1 MYVVIY
7 YINIYVYIM
16 RLYQT
21 NFVTCSSFCID
32 IYPHPQIQSPPI
44 VLKAEP
50 IKFPGRLN
58 TGYNKMIIIR
68 LGFQLTGGMKM
79 LLNVIRN
86 RIEGEDI

>member
-1 MYVVIY
+1 
-7 YINIYVYIM
+7 M
-16 RLYQT
+16 RLYRT
-21 NFVTCSSFCID
+21 NSVTCSSFCID
-32 IYPHPQIQSPPI
+32 IYLHPQIESPPI

-58 TGYNKMIIIR
+58 TGYNKMIIIM

-86 RIEGEDI
+86 RIKGEDI

>member
-1 MYVVIY
+1 
-7 YINIYVYIM
+7 M

-32 IYPHPQIQSPPI
+32 IYPHPQIESPPI

-50 IKFPGRLN
+50 IKFPGRLS

-79 LLNVIRN
+79 FLNVIRN
-86 RIEGEDI
+86 RIEEEDI